1 MTFIAVHIASQQE
14 KDELS
19 KAFEQLDKNG
29 DGVLTKAEL
38 IEGYSKVYDNRQK
51 AEEMVKSIWDGL
63 DINGSGDINFTGYLD
78 Y

>member
-14 KDELS
+14 KEDLS

-29 DGVLTKAEL
+29 DGVLTRSEL
-38 IEGYSKVYDNRQK
+38 VEGYTKVYQDRQK
-51 AEEMVKSIWDGL
+51 AEEMVRVIWEEL
-63 DINGSGDINFTGYLD
+63 DINGSGDINFTGFLD